1 VSEGIPDVS
10 GLPLAELQ
18 SLAGRVAVVTGG
30 ARGIGFGI
38 VRRLAEAGAAVGV
51 ADSDLDAATD
61 AARRVAREFGN
72 PALGV
77 ELDVSD
83 RGQTEDAVATVIDEM
98 GGLDIWVNN
107 AGIYP
112 ASMLIDLDDA
122 EWDLVMDVNLK
133 GVFIGAQAAAR
144 AMLATDRPGV
154 VINMA
159 SISGIRS
166 SRGGRGH
173 YTASKHGVIG
183 LTKSLATE
191 WGPMGIRVLGVA
203 PGTIMTEGIQE
214 QAADD
219 PERTERIWEMGRGFP
234 LGRLGTPDDI
244 ARVVL
249 FCASDMAMF
258 MTGTT
263 IVVDAG
269 SDAVM

>member
-1 VSEGIPDVS
+1 MTEGIRDVS
-10 GLPLAELQ
+10 SRPLAELQ
-18 SLAGRVAVVTGG
+18 SLHGRVAVVTGG
-30 ARGIGFGI
+30 ARGIGYAI
-38 VRRLAEAGAAVGV
+38 VRRLAEAGAALVV
-51 ADSDLDAATD
+51 ADLDCDAAEAS
-61 AARRVAREFGN
+61 AARAQAEFGH
-72 PALGV
+72 PAIGV
-77 ELDVSD
+77 ELNVMD
-83 RGQTEDAVATVIDEM
+83 REQTVEVAAAARERL

-112 ASMLIDLDDA
+112 ASMLIDLTDE
-122 EWDLVMDVNLK
+122 EWDLVLDINLK
-133 GVFIGAQAAAR
+133 GVFIGAQIAAR
-144 AMLATDRPGV
+144 TMLDLDTPGV
-154 VINMA
+154 IVNIA

-191 WGPMGIRVLGVA
+191 LGPLGIRVLGIA
-203 PGTIMTEGIQE
+203 PGTIMTEGIEE
-214 QAADD
+214 QAGVD
-219 PERTERIWEMGRGFP
+219 PSRTQAIWDMGRGFP

-249 FCASDMAMF
+249 FCTTDMAVF

-263 IVVDAG
+263 VVVDAG

>member
-1 VSEGIPDVS
+1 MSEGIPDVS
-10 GLPLAELQ
+10 DRPLTELQ

-30 ARGIGFGI
+30 ARGIGYAI

-51 ADSDLDAATD
+51 ADRDGAA
-61 AARRVAREFGN
+61 AAESARRVEDEFGN
-72 PALGV
+72 PALGL
-77 ELDVSD
+77 ELDVTD
-83 RGQTEDAVATVIDEM
+83 RAQTEQAVTAVMDRL
-98 GGLDIWVNN
+98 GSLDVWVNN

-112 ASMLIDLDDA
+112 ASMLIDLDDS

-133 GVFIGAQAAAR
+133 GVFIGAQTAAR
-144 AMLATDRPGV
+144 AMLAADKPGV
-154 VINMA
+154 IVNLA

-191 WGPMGIRVLGVA
+191 WGPMGIRVLGIA

-244 ARVVL
+244 ARVVV

-263 IVVDAG
+263 VVVDAG